1 MVRKF
6 FDHEYFYTTYV
17 DNTTFFL
24 EDISSI
30 KVVLKDL
37 NLLSGFSGLHP
48 NFIKSGIAGI
58 GVLESVN
65 VALCGMK
72 SLDVNKE
79 CIKVSGVHISYN
91 KKLQDNNNFCDTVK
105 NVFNIIRLWR
115 MRQLSLEGKAIIFK
129 SLAVSKIVYLAL
141 LTLIPNPVLEEL
153 KQMQETFL
161 WEEISGQKYSM
172 IHYVKTLLKMVLEVW
187 TKNINFDIKMF
198 LDTIA
203 I

>member
-1 MVRKF
+1 MAHEAIVAGRK
-6 FDHEYFYTTYV
+6 
-17 DNTTFFL
+17 
-24 EDISSI
+24 
-30 KVVLKDL
+30 
-37 NLLSGFSGLHP
+37 G
-48 NFIKSGIAGI
+48 
-58 GVLESVN
+58 
-65 VALCGMK
+65 
-72 SLDVNKE
+72 
-79 CIKVSGVHISYN
+79 
-91 KKLQDNNNFCDTVK
+91 NNFQITRCFQ
-105 NVFNIIRLWR
+105 NSI
-115 MRQLSLEGKAIIFK
+115 
-129 SLAVSKIVYLAL
+129 LAL